1 MPRRG
6 PDPVQV
12 ANPQHRAT
20 LAELRAARIEFC
32 YQSYL
37 PLLRRAEGAAVAAAG
52 SDGQETI
59 RARYNIEAAEGEGGG
74 GGLEIPVRD
83 RAIESRRPSSLEA
96 AATKRPRRASP
107 RSIFALAPVS
117 AFGFRSFVRSFVRA

>member
-37 PLLRRAEGAAVAAAG
+37 PLLRRAEGAAAGAAMAAAG

-59 RARYNIEAAEGEGGG
+59 RARYNIEAA
-74 GGLEIPVRD
+74 
-83 RAIESRRPSSLEA
+83 A
-96 AATKRPRRASP
+96 AE
-107 RSIFALAPVS
+107 
-117 AFGFRSFVRSFVRA
+117 

>member
-1 MPRRG
+1 MATRRG

-37 PLLRRAEGAAVAAAG
+37 PLLRRAEGAAAEAAAMAA

-59 RARYNIEAAEGEGGG
+59 RARYNIEAAVEEGW
-74 GGLEIPVRD
+74 
-83 RAIESRRPSSLEA
+83 
-96 AATKRPRRASP
+96 RRAVDPGP
-107 RSIFALAPVS
+107 R
-117 AFGFRSFVRSFVRA
+117 